1 MNLSGDIVVQLEQ
14 VCKHYPGAAA
24 AALTPTSL
32 EIRRGEFFSIL
43 GPSGSGKT
51 TTLRMIAGFETPD
64 SGRVILDGKDVTAVP
79 PYHRHVST
87 VFQSYALFPHMT
99 VEENVA
105 FPLRMARA
113 DRNSIPSRVVE
124 ALELVEMSSFSAR
137 YPHQMSGGQ
146 RQRIALARAL
156 VARPSV
162 LLLDEPLGALDLRL
176 RQQMQHVLVKLQ
188 RELGI
193 TFVYVTHDQGE
204 ALSMSNRVVVMDT
217 GRIKQ
222 LGSPQEIYFSPKD
235 EFVARFIGKSNLFD
249 IAIQQNGGG
258 YSGRLGSSQF
268 HLSGRP
274 APGAGRMSVRFESV
288 DIVPVGGAGTK
299 PFSIPGTVSDVLF
312 LGSVVEVKVSTE
324 VGDILAHVPA
334 NRARELGP
342 GASIAVAFD
351 PADATVFG
359 AVA

>member
-1 MNLSGDIVVQLEQ
+1 MNSSGDVVVQLDQ
-14 VCKHYPGAAA
+14 VCKHYPGAAT
-24 AALTPTSL
+24 AALIPTTL

-64 SGRVILDGKDVTAVP
+64 TGRVILDGKDVTAVP

-99 VEENVA
+99 VQENVA
-105 FPLRMARA
+105 FPLRMSKA
-113 DRNSIPSRVVE
+113 DGKAIPSRVAEV
-124 ALELVEMSSFSAR
+124 LELVEMSSFAAR

-204 ALSMSNRVVVMDT
+204 ALSMSNRVAVMDT

-222 LGSPQEIYFSPKD
+222 LGTPQEIYFSPND

-249 IAIQQNGGG
+249 IAIHQ
-258 YSGRLGSSQF
+258 SGSGHLGQLGNSQF
-268 HLSGRP
+268 ALTGRTGT
-274 APGAGRMSVRFESV
+274 GAGRMSVRFESV
-288 DIVPVGGAGTK
+288 DIVPREKADTK
-299 PFSIPGTVSDVLF
+299 PISIPGTVLDVLF
-312 LGSVVEVKVSTE
+312 LGSVVEVKVDTE

-334 NRARELGP
+334 NRAKDLGP
-342 GASIAVAFD
+342 GTDICVAFD

-359 AVA
+359 ANS